1 MPNNNMATKK
11 TYKKRVSKEEF
22 TKRTRVYDL
31 LKAVHHQELKRLV
44 ETIRP
49 FVKHGELLTW
59 KNLRFFEFDESK
71 ISKTKFILIIS
82 RFLCSIGK
90 GTGLKCRMSVIVR
103 YLSSNEHSNFGLKE
117 GPLNTLIYRQ
127 LEYIESTQK
136 GDGKS

>member
-1 MPNNNMATKK
+1 MAKK
-11 TYKKRVSKEEF
+11 VAGKGKKSKREF

-31 LKAVHHQELKRLV
+31 VKSVHHQKLKTLV
-44 ETIRP
+44 ESVRP
-49 FVKHGELLTW
+49 FVKHGESLTW

-117 GPLNTLIYRQ
+117 WPLNTLIYRQ

-136 GDGKS
+136 GDEKL